1 MPPVNRLT
9 SSDAKTVGTHHPPN
23 PFYRVKTEVPYIA
36 CGVVDYHGA
45 HRMVIFCLA
54 LLPSRHFFQNKT
66 LVSGL
71 EQVQFEFFMER
82 IHSAPIIDRQ
92 RQPIFSIYGGRN
104 ESSSTYGSLNEP
116 VRAALDPHVRR

>member
-9 SSDAKTVGTHHPPN
+9 GSDAKTVGTHHPPN

-54 LLPSRHFFQNKT
+54 LLPFRHFSQNKT

-71 EQVQFEFFMER
+71 GQVQFELFMEWIR
-82 IHSAPIIDRQ
+82 
-92 RQPIFSIYGGRN
+92 
-104 ESSSTYGSLNEP
+104 
-116 VRAALDPHVRR
+116 